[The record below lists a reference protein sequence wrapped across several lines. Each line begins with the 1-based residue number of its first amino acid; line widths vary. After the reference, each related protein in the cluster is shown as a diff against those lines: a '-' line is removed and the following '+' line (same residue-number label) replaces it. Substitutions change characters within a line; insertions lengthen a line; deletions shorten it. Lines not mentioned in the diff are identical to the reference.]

1 MEALPPEIRR
11 EVLEQHRILCL
22 QQRRQAQE
30 SGEEYILTTPQ
41 VSPDFLAALPPSLQ
55 EEVLSQHRIEL
66 QRQAAARAN
75 PDEPVDAASF
85 FETLQPSLR
94 TMILSDMEDSQMS
107 ALPPDLAQEAQN
119 LRRDWYA
126 RNRQMAQERILQS
139 NLTAIYR
146 QSRGRHALRPTNF
159 HRGAWGQWSRDYVT
173 NTTVPNNQVKIR
185 GRQLLDHE
193 GIACLLILLFTDDS
207 HLNKLRLHRV
217 IRNLCYHAPT
227 REWVINSLLS
237 IIEKSV
243 NVQLDENFNKPTR
256 KGPKPGPLT
265 SKLLTDTKHLQNG
278 GHWLTIRMEA
288 ALGCAANVFILSKA
302 TGKKCDKFT
311 GANTISIHPQA
322 APIVCRNS
330 LDLLTSLAKAFPSCL
345 IPVKSSREEP
355 DKNTLT
361 PVKIKSETSN
371 FWDILIRLD
380 SSTKKGKS
388 IQKQSATSSTLSD
401 SETPIVFD
409 QTAFGKLLNMLA
421 SPVVK
426 RNTQLTDN
434 LLKLLSVTTSGI
446 ADMGKSH
453 KSGRGRSAA
462 ISEIITNPPPYALNL
477 VVNVITCQN
486 CSEEGLEFITN
497 LLLNLANSSVDMSFM
512 VSFVSQIT

>member
-1 MEALPPEIRR
+1 
-11 EVLEQHRILCL
+11 
-22 QQRRQAQE
+22 
-30 SGEEYILTTPQ
+30 
-41 VSPDFLAALPPSLQ
+41 
-55 EEVLSQHRIEL
+55 
-66 QRQAAARAN
+66 
-75 PDEPVDAASF
+75 
-85 FETLQPSLR
+85 
-94 TMILSDMEDSQMS
+94 MS

-126 RNRQMAQERILQS
+126 RNRQIAQERFLQT

-146 QSRGRHALRPTNF
+146 QSRGRQSLRQNNF
-159 HRGAWGQWSRDYVT
+159 HRGGWGPWSRDFVQ
-173 NTTVPNNQVKIR
+173 NSVVSNNQVKIR

-288 ALGCAANVFILSKA
+288 ALGCAANVFILNKA
-302 TGKKCDKFT
+302 TGKKCDKSS

-322 APIVCRNS
+322 APIVCKNT

-345 IPVKSSREEP
+345 IPIKSGREDV

-361 PVKIKSETSN
+361 PVKIKPDSSD
-371 FWDILIRLD
+371 FWDVLIRLD

-388 IQKQSATSSTLSD
+388 IQKQSNSSSTLSD
-401 SETPIVFD
+401 SETTITFE

-434 LLKLLSVTTSGI
+434 LLKLLSVTTSGMP
-446 ADMGKSH
+446 DLSKPH
-453 KSGRGRSAA
+453 KPGRGRSVA
-462 ISEIITNPPPYALNL
+462 SEIINKPPTRALYL
-477 VVNVITCQN
+477 VVNVITYQN

-497 LLLNLANSSVDMSFM
+497 LLLNLANFSLHMSFM
-512 VSFVSQIT
+512 VSFCLKLYFTNTLTMKTFIPVSVILLT